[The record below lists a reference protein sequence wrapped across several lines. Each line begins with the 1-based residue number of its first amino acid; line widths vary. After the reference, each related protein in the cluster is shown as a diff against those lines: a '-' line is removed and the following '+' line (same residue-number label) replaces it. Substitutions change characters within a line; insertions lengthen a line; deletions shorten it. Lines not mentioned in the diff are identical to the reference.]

1 MRKSQVKK
9 KQSPLIRFLN
19 VLTVLVLLA
28 AILSISKLVREL
40 RYAFNREPYSNMEY
54 NLQDENYGDMVRE
67 YYSRSYDVA
76 PFATLHEEEYHVAE
90 YADAAFRNLF
100 YENAGD
106 SEQAASMKTRM
117 QDARNGSGKLSVSA
131 DDLDSILEEI
141 TLFPEKYAS

>member
-1 MRKSQVKK
+1 M
-9 KQSPLIRFLN
+9 ITILN
-19 VLTVLVLLA
+19 VITVLVLLA
-28 AILSISKLVREL
+28 AILSIAKLVNEL
-40 RYAFNREPYSNMEY
+40 NHVFNRELYSNMEY

-76 PFATLHEEEYHVAE
+76 PFRT
-90 YADAAFRNLF
+90 FRKLF

-106 SEQAASMKTRM
+106 PEQAASMKTRM

>member
-9 KQSPLIRFLN
+9 KQSPLIRFLI

-76 PFATLHEEEYHVAE
+76 PFRTMHEEEYHVAE
-90 YADAAFRNLF
+90 YADAAFRHLF
-100 YENAGD
+100 YETVGD
-106 SEQAASMKTRM
+106 QEQAARMKTRM